1 MAAKTV
7 YKKIEDYDKSE
18 FDGLVG
24 KMCKVLC
31 HSKWF
36 GAKTTEPA
44 VWLRGRIVKV
54 SWGRDDVFKKECDFP
69 AFTIDVWKCK
79 KYNTAR
85 LPCLTQLPHQVEGCI
100 MIKV

>member
-1 MAAKTV
+1 MASKTV

-18 FDGLVG
+18 FDSLVG

-36 GAKTTEPA
+36 GANTTEPA
-44 VWLRGRIVKV
+44 VWLRGKIVKV
-54 SWGRDDVFKKECDFP
+54 SWGKDDVFKEERDFP

-85 LPCLTQLPHQVEGCI
+85 LLSLTLLPNQVDGCL
-100 MIKV
+100 MIRI